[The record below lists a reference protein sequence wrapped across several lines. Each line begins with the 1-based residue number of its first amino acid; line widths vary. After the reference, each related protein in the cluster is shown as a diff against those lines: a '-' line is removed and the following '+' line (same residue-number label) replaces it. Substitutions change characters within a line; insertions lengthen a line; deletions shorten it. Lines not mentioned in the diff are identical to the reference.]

1 MDTRFRTVVL
11 LVVFFVGAFILRLAG
26 LQLFQP
32 EWADKAD
39 SLTSNRYT
47 IPPSRGLILDRH
59 GELMVG
65 SKATH
70 DLTVTPRLLP
80 KPWEEWLPD
89 AARWC
94 GMTEEELGD
103 ALERAR
109 RYSSHKASSVRKL
122 SLIHI

>member
-11 LVVFFVGAFILRLAG
+11 LVVFFVGAFILRLMG
-26 LQLFQP
+26 LQLLQP
-32 EWADKAD
+32 EWANKAE

-70 DLTVTPRLLP
+70 DLTVIPRLLP
-80 KPWEEWLPD
+80 TPWEEWPQVWPFSERLCFGAMG
-89 AARWC
+89 AAAAAW
-94 GMTEEELGD
+94 
-103 ALERAR
+103 
-109 RYSSHKASSVRKL
+109 
-122 SLIHI
+122 